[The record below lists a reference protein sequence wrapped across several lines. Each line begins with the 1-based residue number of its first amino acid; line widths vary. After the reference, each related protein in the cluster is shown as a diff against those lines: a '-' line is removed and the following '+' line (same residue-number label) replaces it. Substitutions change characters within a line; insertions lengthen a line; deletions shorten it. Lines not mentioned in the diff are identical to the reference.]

1 MECPECGYR
10 SDRREA
16 VENPLGGSVAAGYEP
31 EDTKP
36 KRVAARSPSNRA
48 RVVADGGRVQLP
60 GFGRVK
66 PRWVGVGAVVAFLG
80 LRALGG
86 GSGGR
91 EQPVTAE
98 QTEDGEQPVWV
109 EESDGEVECP
119 ECGEEYSKNGMI
131 GHLRWKH
138 DYDMDDIRELGRD
151 G

>member
-1 MECPECGYR
+1 
-10 SDRREA
+10 
-16 VENPLGGSVAAGYEP
+16 
-31 EDTKP
+31 
-36 KRVAARSPSNRA
+36 
-48 RVVADGGRVQLP
+48 
-60 GFGRVK
+60 
-66 PRWVGVGAVVAFLG
+66 VAFLG

-86 GSGGR
+86 DSGGR